1 MENAL
6 ITIESD
12 TFTILRNDINM
23 ILKRTLEN
31 MINKSGD
38 NAEVKVSLKINLNR
52 NTVPDDNEVL
62 RDILIPRF
70 DHKVTSTLQYKAE
83 LNGFVDGSDYEL
95 VWDPD
100 VMEYVMR
107 PIQDSLFDE
116 EEM

>member
-1 MENAL
+1 MTETGNL
-6 ITIESD
+6 LTIESD

-23 ILKRTLEN
+23 IIKKTLEN
-31 MINKSGD
+31 MISKSGD
-38 NAEVKVSLKINLNR
+38 KAEVKVSLKIRLDS

-62 RDILIPRF
+62 RDILVPMF

-83 LNGFVDGSDYEL
+83 LNGFVDGSSYEL
-95 VWDPD
+95 IWDPD

-116 EEM
+116 